1 MFKPFLTSFSFFFTK
16 SLEHSSDLYELTR
29 DLTGKT
35 GKKEEDPVEVW
46 ERILGERGEEG
57 VVLGFFFK
65 YVNTENNILS
75 PERRNLI
82 FASL

>member
-57 VVLGFFFK
+57 VVLGFFSSMSTLKTTFCPQSA
-65 YVNTENNILS
+65 EI
-75 PERRNLI
+75 
-82 FASL
+82 